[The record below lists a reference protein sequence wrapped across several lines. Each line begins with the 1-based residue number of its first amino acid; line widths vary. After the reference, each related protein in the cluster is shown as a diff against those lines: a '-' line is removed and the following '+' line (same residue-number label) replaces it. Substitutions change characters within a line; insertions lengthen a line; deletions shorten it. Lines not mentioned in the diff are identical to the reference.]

1 MPDIT
6 PRNVVF
12 PDRWRKREG
21 DAIHI
26 TKTTPAKLMD
36 ALNRMKAGL
45 DAGMTPQEIREH
57 EINKCEA
64 LIKNE
69 AKRRVEF
76 AANRAST
83 AIFLRALAADIEA
96 GIEP

>member
-12 PDRWRKREG
+12 PDRWRKRGG
-21 DAIHI
+21 DIHI

-36 ALNRMKAGL
+36 ALNRTKAGL
-45 DAGMTPQEIREH
+45 DAGMSAKEIREY
-57 EINKCEA
+57 EIIQCEA
-64 LIKNE
+64 RIVAE
-69 AKRRVEF
+69 AKRRVEL
-76 AANRAST
+76 AGNRAST

-96 GIEP
+96 EIE